1 MLFNFLLAD
10 VRTLPLVAPDELV
23 PWLLKHN
30 LIPRDKGMD
39 QEIETYWRYLRSKG
53 LPGTMDKPGTG
64 CIPLWIWGDDC
75 KFNKDGAKVVIVAIG
90 AVLHKTSSSK
100 DSVFPLF
107 SFQVDPQLKECSVV
121 VCQVLPNQ

>member
-1 MLFNFLLAD
+1 MLFSFLLAD

-30 LIPRDKGMD
+30 LIPRDTVMD
-39 QEIETYWRYLRSKG
+39 QEIETFWQYLSSKG

-75 KFNKDGAKVVIVAIG
+75 KFNKDGAKVVILAIG

-100 DSVFPLF
+100 DSVFPLLF
-107 SFQVDPQLKECSVV
+107 PSRPSA
-121 VCQVLPNQ
+121 